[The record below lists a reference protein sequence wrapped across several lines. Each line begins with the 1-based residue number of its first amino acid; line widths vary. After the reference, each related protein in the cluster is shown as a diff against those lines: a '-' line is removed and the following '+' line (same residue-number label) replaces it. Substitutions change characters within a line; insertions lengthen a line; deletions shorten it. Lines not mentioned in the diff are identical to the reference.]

1 VLAVGIALGRDA
13 MPLSSSLLS
22 VDLNFECNHALVK
35 SGTWFQV
42 VGGFKCEGCQRDVH
56 LAYADK
62 LSLFDR
68 HAHLT

>member
-1 VLAVGIALGRDA
+1 
-13 MPLSSSLLS
+13 MPLSTGLRS
-22 VDLNFECNHALVK
+22 VDLTFECPACNHALVK

-42 VGGFKCEGCQRDVH
+42 VGRFKCEGCQRDVR
-56 LAYADK
+56 LTCADK